1 MIIKSYY
8 NDYGNITLISNME
21 PHFIPKELI
30 EIFGS
35 LEKIYELPVFEIN
48 NDKFVMSYYPDF
60 VKHDEL
66 SHPIMRAVDKFN
78 RFIIIFKV
86 KFIMENETRKM
97 TEVLFQRYTDK
108 SQWNTATCPG
118 GHEFMFDYRLK
129 YDFIKK
135 VVDTGKVEHIESDRF
150 GLGDYVLG

>member
-8 NDYGNITLISNME
+8 NDYGNITLISNMD

-48 NDKFVMSYYPDF
+48 NDKFVMSHYPDF
-60 VKHDEL
+60 IKHDEL
-66 SHPIMRAVDKFN
+66 SHPIMRAIDKFN

-86 KFIMENETRKM
+86 KFITEDKTVTM
-97 TEVLFQRYTDK
+97 TEILFQRYTDNPR
-108 SQWNTATCPG
+108 WNTATCPAG
-118 GHEFMFDYRLK
+118 YEFMHGSGLK

-135 VVDTGKVEHIESDRF
+135 VVETGKVEHIESERF
-150 GLGDYVLG
+150 GLGDYVLE